1 MFPFVLQL
9 MRVIMMKEITFI
21 HAADLHLDSPFKGL
35 RKLPEELLKQI
46 KDSTFESFQR
56 LIDEAITREVDFVLF
71 SGDLYDGENRN
82 LRTQV
87 KFRKEMKR
95 LEQHGIQV
103 YIIHGN
109 HDHLGGKW
117 ISIEQPNNVHIFSG
131 QSEVKEFKKDD
142 STTYIYGYSYPTQHV
157 NQSIV
162 DKYVK
167 KEGADYH
174 IGMLHGS
181 AEGQSEHSRYA
192 PFTVDELVRKSFDY
206 WALGHIHKRQDLAS
220 SPPIIYPGN
229 IQGRHKK
236 ESGVKGCY
244 YVKLQGKHA
253 QLEFVPTSTI
263 VWQSLEV
270 PLEENDTFD
279 QLLMKCRMLFGQIR
293 QDNCGTL
300 VEIKLSNYNDL
311 MMYDQFQHDLL
322 EILQEEEEY
331 KQHFVYPYTIS
342 IAETA
347 VNNSNHPIL
356 ELVKMS
362 DWTEQDVFEAIQP
375 LFKHPLGRKF
385 ITELSSEEKKQL
397 IKEAQQMLSILLA
410 NGGNER

>member
-1 MFPFVLQL
+1 
-9 MRVIMMKEITFI
+9 MKEVTFI

-35 RKLPEELLKQI
+35 RKLPEALLQHI
-46 KDSTFESFQR
+46 KESTFESLR
-56 LIDEAITREVDFVLF
+56 ILIDEAITREVDFVLF

-87 KFRKEMKR
+87 RFRKEMQR

-117 ISIEQPNNVHIFSG
+117 ISIEQPNNVHIFSH
-131 QSEVKEFKKDD
+131 QSEVKEFKKND
-142 STTYIYGYSYPTQHV
+142 SITYIYGYSYPTQHV
-157 NQSIV
+157 SQSIV

-167 KEGADYH
+167 KPGADYH

-192 PFTVDELVRKSFDY
+192 PFTVDELMRKSFDY
-206 WALGHIHKRQDLAS
+206 WALGHIHKRQELAS

-236 ESGVKGCY
+236 ESGLKGCY

-263 VWQSLEV
+263 VWNSIDV

-279 QLLMKCRMLFGQIR
+279 QLLAKCRMLFEQIR
-293 QDNCGTL
+293 QDSCGTL
-300 VEIKLSNYNDL
+300 VEMKLSNYNDL
-311 MMYDQFQHDLL
+311 MMYDEFQHDLL

-331 KQHFVYPYTIS
+331 KQQFVYPYAIS
-342 IAETA
+342 LAETV
-347 VNNSNHPIL
+347 VNDSSHPIL
-356 ELVKMS
+356 ELVKTTE
-362 DWTEQDVFEAIQP
+362 WTEQDVFEAIQP
-375 LFKHPLGRKF
+375 LFKHSLGRKY

-410 NGGNER
+410 NGGIER